1 MGLGKKIGIAA
12 VACTVLFIICCIIVM
27 VQKPEIRPEFYD
39 LIYTDQ
45 EQAMQIYKEDFK
57 NNTSTLFKIADTG
70 SSIIAAVGA
79 ILAIISIIKMV
90 KGKEKG
96 IIIPILAIIIIAVFY
111 FIVSLSIM
119 DMGALMN
126 SAMNNIQ

>member
-12 VACTVLFIICCIIVM
+12 VICTVLFIICCIIIM
-27 VQKPEIRPEFYD
+27 VQKPEIRSEFYD

-45 EQAMQIYKEDFK
+45 EQAMQIYKEDLE
-57 NNTSTLFKIADTG
+57 NNTSTLFKIANTG
-70 SSIIAAVGA
+70 SSIIAGAGA

-119 DMGALMN
+119 DMGALIN
-126 SAMNNIQ
+126 SAMNNLQ